1 MNKNHTYHNY
11 YTDPFPVLAF
21 KEKTDDIE
29 TGISEPSVK
38 IDADIFRERAIICR
52 ACGNV
57 ITKPDQ
63 AIEIE
68 GKSAHKFVNPAG
80 IVYHIVCFRE
90 APGCAAAGEP
100 TREFTWFP
108 GYSWCFALCDM
119 CFAHLGW
126 RYTSG
131 DSGFFG
137 LILDN
142 ITENII

>member
-1 MNKNHTYHNY
+1 MNINQNYHNY
-11 YTDPFPVLAF
+11 NFESLPLLLF
-21 KEKTDDIE
+21 KEKID
-29 TGISEPSVK
+29 TGLSKPSVK
-38 IDADIFRERAIICR
+38 IEGDVSRERAIICR
-52 ACGNV
+52 VCGNV
-57 ITKPDQ
+57 ITKPDY

-68 GKSAHKFVNPAG
+68 GKCAHKFVNPAG
-80 IVYHIVCFRE
+80 IVYHIGCYKE

-108 GYSWCFALCDM
+108 GYSWCFALCNM

-126 RYTSG
+126 YYTSG
-131 DSGFFG
+131 ASGFYG

>member
-1 MNKNHTYHNY
+1 M
-11 YTDPFPVLAF
+11 PLLAF
-21 KEKTDDIE
+21 KEKTGDADA
-29 TGISEPSVK
+29 GLSEPSLK
-38 IDADIFRERAIICR
+38 GKEEASRERAIICR

-63 AIEIE
+63 MIEIE
-68 GKSAHKFVNPAG
+68 GKSSHKFVNPAAM
-80 IVYHIVCFRE
+80 VYHVVCFRE
-90 APGCAAAGEP
+90 APGCATAGEP

-108 GYSWCFALCDM
+108 GYSWCFALCNL

-126 RYTSG
+126 HYTTG

-142 ITENII
+142 IAENII